1 MNINRIPIDLPDKTH
16 PYRHYCLNFDNA
28 FLKHKDPIVDRGI
41 SYEWMEAWHDKK
53 QIQLE
58 KKDYEKAGRYDLIY
72 GEEDL
77 RDKWDKKIEGN
88 TFLLYDNAG
97 LNYAH
102 FFFDFFGR
110 VLYFEELSKTIPNLK
125 IAIPEDYYKTEG
137 NSTFVKQWLDLYFS
151 DKLPEIIV
159 LQKDIT
165 YLVPNLYLP
174 GVLYTFPEPQGD
186 DFVIQKIIETLNKVS
201 KIETQT
207 NGCYI
212 SRQDTIKRGWYHK
225 RNLVNELE
233 LIDKIKNELG
243 YDIIELMDYDMIGK
257 IQIFKSYKNIIQQSS
272 ASNVSLLFSN
282 KENTNI
288 LISHPYMEGWL
299 NSKCQQF
306 SQKSKTNLITLDG
319 GGEIAEQV
327 GDDYI
332 DKNNAPWELSNL
344 DGLMDI
350 LHQIDKGNI

>member
-102 FFFDFFGR
+102 FFFDFFGK
-110 VLYFEELSKTIPNLK
+110 VLVYEELSKNISNLK
-125 IAIPEDYYKTEG
+125 IAIPEDFYSTEG
-137 NSTFVKQWLDLYFS
+137 NSQFVKQWLDLYF
-151 DKLPEIIV
+151 DQTPPEIII
-159 LQKDIT
+159 LKKHKI
-165 YLVPNLYLP
+165 YLTTNLFISP
-174 GVLYTFPEPQGD
+174 VLYAFPEPDGD
-186 DFVIQKIIETLNKVS
+186 GYIIQKIIETVNKVP
-201 KIETQT
+201 KIEVKA

-233 LIDKIKNELG
+233 LIDRIQNKLG

-257 IQIFKSYKNIIQQSS
+257 IQVFKSYKNIIHQSS